1 MLLFGNYKTRILK
14 LSFGVF
20 VFPTCFNPRFSLLS
34 FQNIVVFW
42 LPIYRLNALELF
54 YYFQVNIYC
63 TSWSLGVLNK
73 RTFWN
78 FCVIYQIMVV
88 FYEPLSWLIDAMY
101 FTWFWYSC
109 FGLFVSYI
117 YTLESVLSDFVNMV
131 CLVMELNGMCQKF
144 FYVTEW
150 CSISSKVMYYCVLLK
165 FEDHIVHDY
174 ILTVFYYYKNGILLR
189 TIMKMT

>member
-78 FCVIYQIMVV
+78 FYVIYQIMVV

-131 CLVMELNGMCQKF
+131 CLVVELNGMYQF
-144 FYVTEW
+144 FFLCNWMVLHKLKGYVLL
-150 CSISSKVMYYCVLLK
+150 CSIEIWRPHCSWLYLDCFLL
-165 FEDHIVHDY
+165 
-174 ILTVFYYYKNGILLR
+174 L
-189 TIMKMT
+189 